1 MSMNDPIADMLTR
14 IRNAQAARK
23 TEVRLPA
30 SKFKKAI
37 AQSLQDEGYVADVRV
52 EGDAAKPTLVIGLR
66 YFEGKPVI
74 EKISRVSRPGSRKF
88 FGSEELPEVLGG
100 LGVAVVSTS
109 QGVMPDRE
117 ARRRNIGGEV
127 VCFVS

>member
-14 IRNAQAARK
+14 IRNGQAARK
-23 TEVRLPA
+23 TEVRMPS
-30 SKFKKAI
+30 SKFKKAV
-37 AQSLQDEGYVADVRV
+37 AETLLAEGYVADVRV
-52 EGDAAKPTLVIGLR
+52 EGDKKPTLVIGLR
-66 YFEGKPVI
+66 YFEGRPVI
-74 EKISRVSRPGSRKF
+74 EKLGRVSRPGSRKF
-88 FGSEELPEVLGG
+88 FGAENLPQVIGG

-109 QGVMPDRE
+109 EGVMPDRE